1 MPNHYAEQEEEIRK
15 EQEEHR
21 KKIMKNEMK
30 NKVGVEIELPERDIL
45 KLALIAHENDIT
57 LNDLIHDVV
66 QQGIKDGEYRYE
78 HDKRPQ
84 LLNETK

>member
-15 EQEEHR
+15 EQDEHR

-78 HDKRPQ
+78 HDTRPE
-84 LLNETK
+84 LLNETE

>member
-21 KKIMKNEMK
+21 KKIMKKE
-30 NKVGVEIELPERDIL
+30 NKMEEIEFELDNKTIL
-45 KLALIAHENDIT
+45 KLALLAHEKNIT
-57 LNDLIHDVV
+57 LNDLIVDVLK
-66 QQGIKDGEYRYE
+66 QGIKDGEYRFE

-84 LLNETK
+84 LLNEAE

>member
-45 KLALIAHENDIT
+45 KLALIAHEKDIT

-66 QQGIKDGEYRYE
+66 QQGIKDGEYRFE
-78 HDKRPQ
+78 HDSRPE
-84 LLNETK
+84 LLNETE

>member
-1 MPNHYAEQEEEIRK
+1 MPNHYAEEEEEIRK

-21 KKIMKNEMK
+21 KEIMKNEMK

-45 KLALIAHENDIT
+45 KLALIAHEKDIT

-84 LLNETK
+84 LLNETE